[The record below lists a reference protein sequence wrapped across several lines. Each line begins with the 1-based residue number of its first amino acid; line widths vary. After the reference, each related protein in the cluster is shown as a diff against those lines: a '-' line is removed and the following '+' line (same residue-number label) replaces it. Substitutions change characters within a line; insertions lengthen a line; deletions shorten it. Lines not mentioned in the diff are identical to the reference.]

1 MKKIALSLATAALLL
16 AAGGPLTLTG
26 TITDTMCGG
35 DHSAMNMH
43 PDLKCITECVK
54 SMGAKYA
61 LWDGKTV
68 YELSDQKGASKFA
81 AQRVNVSG
89 TVDSGTKTIQVVSI
103 ARAK

>member
-1 MKKIALSLATAALLL
+1 MKKIALSLAAAGLML
-16 AAGGPLTLTG
+16 AAGSPLTLTG
-26 TITDTMCGG
+26 TITDSMCGG
-35 DHSAMNMH
+35 DHSGMNIH

-68 YELSDQKGASKFA
+68 YELSDQKGASKYA

-89 TVDSGTKTIQVVSI
+89 VVDAATKSIRVVSI
-103 ARAK
+103 SRAK